1 MCNCSDTTNCLEQNC
16 GCAFEVDAGCVR
28 YTGDDLS
35 CLDISKGSLLSDA
48 LKNINSKYCDLS
60 SGNYFSLSNEVA
72 GPNCADGGVRIDL
85 VDGLTNTIITTEYL
99 CNGAVGPTGPTGLDG
114 ADGLNGVDGVDGING
129 VDGNPGGFSSL
140 WKYSNVT
147 TTTEPPIYYLKF
159 DSTTPASITTMR
171 ISKTNSLNVD
181 MTNFLET
188 FKNTYGTVNQYGL
201 IKIYKKS
208 DSSVFWIGEITSV
221 ATLGSGSYILSLS
234 YIQSNGSFT
243 LLDDIVVD
251 YTPFGKGV
259 IYKTKVIDFVWNM
272 NASTSIN
279 INHGLN
285 PRQIVSVT
293 GVVKND
299 LVFPIPTAEIYPI
312 PYINNTGVTQL
323 WIDVVSDTYLT
334 LSTKTS
340 GYFQSSLLFSDTA
353 EPRGSITILYI

>member
-1 MCNCSDTTNCLEQNC
+1 MCNDCSNTTNCLEQNC
-16 GCAFEVDAGCVR
+16 GCAFEVDAGCIR

-35 CLDISKGSLLSDA
+35 CLDVSKGSLLSDV

-60 SGNYFSLSNEVA
+60 SGNYFTLAAEVA
-72 GPNCADGGVRIDL
+72 GPNCEDGGVKINL
-85 VDGLTNTIITTEYL
+85 VDGDTNTIITTEYL
-99 CNGAVGPTGPTGLDG
+99 CNGALGPVGPAGLNG
-114 ADGLNGVDGVDGING
+114 EDGLNGIDGTNG

-140 WKYSNVT
+140 WKFSNLT
-147 TTTEPPIYYLKF
+147 STTEPPIYYLKF
-159 DSTTPASITTMR
+159 DSATPASINTMR
-171 ISKTNSLNVD
+171 ISKTNGLNVD

-188 FKNTYGTVNQYGL
+188 FKNPYGSVNQYGL
-201 IKIYKKS
+201 IKIYKKN
-208 DSSVFWIGEITSV
+208 DSSVFWIGEITNV
-221 ATLGSGSYILSLS
+221 ATLGSGSYSISLS
-234 YIQSNGSFT
+234 FIQSNGTFT
-243 LLDDIVVD
+243 LDDDIVVD

-259 IYKTKVIDFVWNM
+259 VYKTKVINFVWDM

-285 PRQIVSVT
+285 PYQIVSVT

-299 LVFPIPTAEIYPI
+299 IVFPVPPAEIYPI

-340 GYFQSSLLFSDTA
+340 GYFQSSLIFSSPT
-353 EPRGSITILYI
+353 EPRGSITILYV